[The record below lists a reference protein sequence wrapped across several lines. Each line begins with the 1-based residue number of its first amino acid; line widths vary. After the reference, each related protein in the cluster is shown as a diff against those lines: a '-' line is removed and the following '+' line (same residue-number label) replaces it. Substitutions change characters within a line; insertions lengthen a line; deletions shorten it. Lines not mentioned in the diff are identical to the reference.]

1 MLEKIRRPGQAN
13 KTGQFKK
20 IISYFIFML
29 ICLVFVFFTP
39 MTSQLIGYGQG
50 VVATVGRQSVYSRE
64 LDLLERNL
72 RERYKDRFN
81 TASASEAQKLER
93 QIRQTALAQ
102 LLNGYLVSAGAE
114 KEGFFVSD
122 GELRELIRSIPVFQE
137 KGRFIYSR
145 YMAYLKSQYLKPVG
159 FETQIRRDIIRENWR
174 GIFFK
179 AAQSNQLE
187 QDKNKKRSL
196 YRVTAR
202 LAETELKTD
211 LLSQLEPLMKTQN
224 IREVSEILKKSKVEW
239 KTVKAFSPGRIGLP
253 QFQNNKKVQQIIFD
267 YLPQTGLIPQVITS
281 RGKIYV
287 VEVTSFEK
295 KSSDFSGVNDK
306 NVLLSFDKPMQ
317 LFENWLK
324 FQEKT
329 IEVNI
334 NEKLFN
340 FPVGNL

>member
-1 MLEKIRRPGQAN
+1 MLEKIRRPGKAN
-13 KTGQFKK
+13 KAGQFKK

-50 VVATVGRQSVYSRE
+50 VVATVGRQSVHSRE
-64 LDLLERNL
+64 LDLLERSL
-72 RERYKDRFN
+72 REQYKDRFN

-102 LLNGYLVSAGAE
+102 LLNGYLVSSGAE

-122 GELRELIRSIPVFQE
+122 GELKELIRSIPIFQE
-137 KGRFIYSR
+137 GGRFIYSR

-159 FETQIRRDIIRENWR
+159 FEGQIRRDIMRENWR

-179 AAQSNQLE
+179 AAKSNQLE

-196 YRVTAR
+196 YVATAR
-202 LAETELKTD
+202 FAETELKTE
-211 LLSQLEPLMKTQN
+211 LLSQLEPLVKSRS
-224 IREVSEILKKSKVEW
+224 IREVSGILKKSKVEW
-239 KTVKAFSPGRIGLP
+239 KTVEAFSPGRGGLP

-281 RGKIYV
+281 RGKMYI
-287 VEVTSFEK
+287 VEVTSFQK
-295 KSSDFSGVNDK
+295 KSSVLAGQYEN
-306 NVLLSFDKPMQ
+306 NALLSFDKPMQ

-329 IEVNI
+329 IKVNV
-334 NEKLFN
+334 NKKLFS